1 MKSSKSNNPAAGI
14 LIKSSLA
21 CLFSAGAW
29 ALQAKLLKAV
39 ENAVKLHL
47 IEAIVLLN
55 ICAIILLLSINI
67 NENDDDGFRT
77 LKKAVGFLPATFKYI
92 TLTFN
97 VFMSSYSVV
106 LVLNAFIDNLTIPS
120 FDVFSK
126 FADHILPLII
136 GFYVLNL
143 VMPLSMYLLSSPPH
157 TSRNRQNCGGGNKR
171 PAQGD
176 GNQPAQGGTRT

>member
-1 MKSSKSNNPAAGI
+1 MKSSKSKNPATGI

-67 NENDDDGFRT
+67 NENDDDRFRT

-136 GFYVLNL
+136 GFYALNL
-143 VMPLSMYLLSSPPH
+143 VMPLSMYLLSSPP
-157 TSRNRQNCGGGNKR
+157 TDKVQPTNFRGGGN
-171 PAQGD
+171 
-176 GNQPAQGGTRT
+176 NQPAQGGRRV